1 MAYEI
6 NQYLAF
12 LTVATD
18 FSLLQEPV
26 QAMRNML
33 VNCTL
38 QFTTPLP
45 DASRHQ
51 KDAARREFAPGDW
64 YQNIEERD
72 NRRARACDL
81 YVARLPAV
89 FGHGFRRFRANPAA
103 PVFEYLRFQTPRIF
117 ILIGVQRQLPH
128 ILAECRNLN
137 MYNLYGDVMSSQC
150 NGIPHSKKRSYC
162 VGILQRF
169 DNGNFAF
176 PAAIECPGLESMLER
191 RASLHRLSG
200 KTRCLPPRS
209 SRTARDNVIRVDQE
223 LQRAG
228 QQPHVVPHVINIDA
242 SRGFCN
248 TMADKS
254 PCLNSSQCHGHGPWI
269 TSRSRRMTKE
279 EIARLQGMNP
289 RSLSD
294 VWCDKT
300 VLGAESVN
308 VLERVLA
315 SALPAAG
322 LVAAVPDDWAN
333 GKRLR
338 ALEESRGKGFK
349 RARQV

>member
-1 MAYEI
+1 
-6 NQYLAF
+6 
-12 LTVATD
+12 
-18 FSLLQEPV
+18 
-26 QAMRNML
+26 
-33 VNCTL
+33 
-38 QFTTPLP
+38 
-45 DASRHQ
+45 
-51 KDAARREFAPGDW
+51 
-64 YQNIEERD
+64 
-72 NRRARACDL
+72 
-81 YVARLPAV
+81 
-89 FGHGFRRFRANPAA
+89 
-103 PVFEYLRFQTPRIF
+103 
-117 ILIGVQRQLPH
+117 
-128 ILAECRNLN
+128 
-137 MYNLYGDVMSSQC
+137 MSSDC
-150 NGIPHSKKRSYC
+150 NGIPQSKKRSYC
-162 VGILQRF
+162 VGILRRF

-176 PAAIECPGLESMLER
+176 PAAMACPGLESVLER

-200 KTRCLPPRS
+200 KTRCLPPHS
-209 SRTARDNVIRVDQE
+209 SRTARNNVIRVNQE
-223 LQRAG
+223 LRRAG
-228 QQPHVVPHVINIDA
+228 RQPHMVPHVIDIDA
-242 SRGFCN
+242 SERFCT
-248 TMADKS
+248 TMANKS
-254 PCLNSSQCHGHGPWI
+254 PCLLQGHGHGPWI

-294 VWCDKT
+294 VWCNKT